1 MEDPNAN
8 GVLSTV
14 SGFRA
19 CNRHRYFVISY
30 SDPSITHVLNGN
42 AFAQHI
48 NTGPSYKIFIHTP
61 LYLRRLWWCCQ
72 MHEHCSIHSSRNSRQ
87 WAGSNDFNTV
97 EQNQRYEPVYLPQFH
112 IPDDPTIDFAK
123 CPTMRP
129 IYLLVFIPPL
139 SMELAER
146 TGFQYSTYRLT
157 MTIDPSL
164 LSFCEPYY

>member
-1 MEDPNAN
+1 
-8 GVLSTV
+8 
-14 SGFRA
+14 
-19 CNRHRYFVISY
+19 
-30 SDPSITHVLNGN
+30 
-42 AFAQHI
+42 
-48 NTGPSYKIFIHTP
+48 
-61 LYLRRLWWCCQ
+61 

-157 MTIDPSL
+157 MTIDPSPSRIL
-164 LSFCEPYY
+164 RPTQGDICTSREPEPEAFERTEGIKMRRKTRTMTQRSPKSLSCSRI